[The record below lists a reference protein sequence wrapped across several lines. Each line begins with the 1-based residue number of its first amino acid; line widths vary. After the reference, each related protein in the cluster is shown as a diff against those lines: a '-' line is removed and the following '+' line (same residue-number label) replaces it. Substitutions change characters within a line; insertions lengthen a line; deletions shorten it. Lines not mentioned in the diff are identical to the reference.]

1 MMAKSSRQLTNVLVF
16 TILGILLLFFAFKD
30 IELEKLWLQMSQ
42 ARPFW
47 VLLAICCGILSHLSR
62 AQRWRLLLRPLGHQP
77 RLSTSFYAVMVGY
90 LVNFAVPR
98 LGEVIRPVTL
108 NRTDKIPTDQ
118 LIGTVITERIIDLI
132 MTVIITVVIIIL
144 QFSTISSLVDSYI
157 LTPLMALNWI
167 KLALLGGILLVLLAV
182 VYAFRKAIFQSG
194 PAQKLKTMI
203 MGLAEGMKSIL
214 KLKQLGA
221 FVFHSVFIWTMY
233 FFMSYLIFFALGA
246 TAHLG
251 IDAGLTTL
259 LFGTAAIIIPIPG
272 GIGTFHTMVP
282 AGLMI
287 YGINDFD
294 GKTYATLAHGAQ
306 MAMIL
311 IVGGLSVFLA
321 ARSSLDPSINDT
333 ENQ

>member
-1 MMAKSSRQLTNVLVF
+1 MSKNSRQYTNVLIF

-30 IELEKLWLQMSQ
+30 IELEKLWHQMSQ
-42 ARPFW
+42 ANPFW
-47 VLLAICCGILSHLSR
+47 ILLAIGCGILSHLSR
-62 AQRWRLLLRPLGHQP
+62 AQRWRLLLKPLGHKP

-98 LGEVIRPVTL
+98 LGEVVRPITL

-118 LIGTVITERIIDLI
+118 LIGTVITERIVDLI
-132 MTVIITVVIIIL
+132 MTILITILIVVL
-144 QFSTISSLVDSYI
+144 QFETISTLVDSYI
-157 LTPLMALNWI
+157 LTPLMGLNWI
-167 KLALLGGILLVLLAV
+167 KLSIIGGCALLVALLV
-182 VYAFRKAIFQSG
+182 YGFRKSIFQSG
-194 PAQKLKTMI
+194 PAQKVKNLMV
-203 MGLAEGMKSIL
+203 GLVEGMKSIL
-214 KLKQLGA
+214 KLQNLGS
-221 FVFHSVFIWTMY
+221 FLFHSAFIWTMY
-233 FFMSYLIFFALGA
+233 FFMSYLIFFSLGS

-251 IDAGLTTL
+251 VNAGLTTL

-282 AGLMI
+282 AGLLI

-321 ARSSLDPSINDT
+321 ARSGLDTPT
-333 ENQ
+333 NQDQSE